1 MKFHGDLIITDPA
14 FVARDAED
22 WKKCAY
28 GDRMEA
34 LGLKTVL
41 VAYVTEGEDNT
52 IIYEALG
59 GRRIWEDSNG
69 INGITADTASGTPR
83 YYNLQGI
90 EVTDPSTPGI
100 YIQVLNNSTSKI
112 VVE

>member
-34 LGLKTVL
+34 LGMKTVL
-41 VAYVTEGEDNT
+41 VAYVTEGEGA
-52 IIYEALG
+52 EEGVAEG
-59 GRRIWEDSNG
+59 V
-69 INGITADTASGTPR
+69 
-83 YYNLQGI
+83 QGHI
-90 EVTDPSTPGI
+90 GVRMA
-100 YIQVLNNSTSKI
+100 
-112 VVE
+112 